1 MRLSD
6 GMTDCSRYSRE
17 VDIMKPTI
25 LVGGASGATGSVAA
39 RLLLEKG
46 LAIRALV
53 HKEDERSQKLKSLGA
68 EIFVGDLHDFRA
80 VRAAFEGIKH
90 AYFVYPVRPGLLEAT
105 TYYAQAAAEAKA
117 ELIVNLSQW
126 TSREDAPSNSA
137 LAHWVGERVFDWAPT
152 PVTHLRPVIFN
163 EWLLYV
169 RRAISEGRYPVP
181 FGPTGR
187 HAPIAAEDQGTVIAA
202 ILANPAGHEGK
213 TYPLLGPVEL
223 TQPEI
228 AEIVGKTLGKEVR
241 YEQIPSEQWVQEFA
255 QAKTPFLIQH
265 FSGVV
270 EMHSN
275 GLVAGTSDAV
285 EKIIGRK
292 AMTVA
297 QFVEKYRAAFQ

>member
-1 MRLSD
+1 
-6 GMTDCSRYSRE
+6 
-17 VDIMKPTI
+17 MKATI
-25 LVGGASGATGSVAA
+25 LIGGATGATGSVAT

-46 LAIRALV
+46 LAVRALV

-80 VRAAFEGIKH
+80 VRGAFEGIKR

-105 TYYAQAAAEAKA
+105 AYYAQAAAEAKA
-117 ELIVNLSQW
+117 ELIVNMSQW
-126 TSREDAPSNSA
+126 TAREDAPSNSA
-137 LAHWVGERVFDWAPT
+137 LGHWVAERVFDWAPA

-169 RRAISEGRYPVP
+169 RRAISKGRYAVP
-181 FGPTGR
+181 FGPEGR
-187 HAPIAAEDQGTVIAA
+187 HAPIATEDQGAVIAA
-202 ILANPAGHEGK
+202 ILANPAGHAGQ

-228 AEIVGKTLGKEVR
+228 AEIVGRTLGKEVR
-241 YEQIPSEQWVQEFA
+241 YEHLSSEQWVEEFA
-255 QAKTPFLIQH
+255 QSRSPFLIQH

-270 EMHSN
+270 EMHRA

-292 AMTVA
+292 PMTVA
-297 QFVEKYRAAFQ
+297 EFVQRYRAAFQ